1 MGFPK
6 QAVQPSAR
14 NMFPVVLLSL
24 IGACS
29 AAPQF
34 GYGYPGAYQQYP
46 VYPVYPRY
54 GGAYPVYPIYPAET
68 AASSRGI
75 FTLPSFQTAT
85 SGTVEFQQNPF
96 TGDNSIYKIYLNG
109 PTAGTKYSIGLAATC
124 DSSAAVTALGNDVT
138 APAFLVNGFYVKG
151 TSTTFN
157 VDGNGTPATAKGQFL
172 IVKETSSGAVV
183 GCTDAAIA

>member
-1 MGFPK
+1 
-6 QAVQPSAR
+6 
-14 NMFPVVLLSL
+14 MFPVVLLSL

-46 VYPVYPRY
+46 VYPS
-54 GGAYPVYPIYPAET
+54 YPAET

-75 FTLPSFQTAT
+75 FTLPSFQTATGTLTKATTVTSQAATTTT

-109 PTAGTKYSIGLAATC
+109 PTAGTKYSIGLAAPC

-138 APAFLVNGFYVKG
+138 APALLVNGFYVKG

>member
-1 MGFPK
+1 
-6 QAVQPSAR
+6 
-14 NMFPVVLLSL
+14 MFPLVLLSL
-24 IGACS
+24 IGACT
-29 AAPQF
+29 AAPQY
-34 GYGYPGAYQQYP
+34 GYGYPAAYHQ
-46 VYPVYPRY
+46 
-54 GGAYPVYPIYPAET
+54 YPVYPIYPAET

-75 FTLPSFQTAT
+75 FTLPSFQTATGTLKTGMAVTSQTATTTT

-124 DSSAAVTALGNDVT
+124 DSTATVTALGNDVT

-172 IVKETSSGAVV
+172 IVKETSSGTVV